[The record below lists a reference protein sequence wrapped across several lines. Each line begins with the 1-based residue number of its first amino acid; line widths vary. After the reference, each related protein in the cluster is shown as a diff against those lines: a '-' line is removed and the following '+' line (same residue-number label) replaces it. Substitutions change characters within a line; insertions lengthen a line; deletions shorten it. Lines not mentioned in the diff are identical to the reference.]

1 MCDMTDL
8 FPKKG
13 HDHDRCIDSAIAQ
26 AEKVCEAE
34 NARFTDMR
42 RKVFSLIWQSHT
54 AVTAYELLDALQAEG
69 QRVQPPTVYRAL
81 EFLTDLGLVHR
92 IESLNAYFGCDQPD
106 CDHLGQYFICTR
118 CGRVA
123 ETVDEDVS
131 IAVRKAAKQVGFKIE
146 ATTVEIKGLCHDCT
160 TH

>member
-1 MCDMTDL
+1 MSDL

-13 HDHDRCIDSAIAQ
+13 HDHDRCVHSALAQ
-26 AEKVCEAE
+26 AEKVCDSE

-42 RKVFSLIWQSHT
+42 RKVFTLIWQSHK
-54 AVTAYELLDALQAEG
+54 AVTAYELLDALTAEG

-81 EFLTDLGLVHR
+81 EFLTELGLVHR
-92 IESLNAYFGCDQPD
+92 IESLNAYFGCDRPD
-106 CDHLGQYFICTR
+106 CEHVGQYFICTD

-123 ETVDEDVS
+123 EAVNEDMS
-131 IAVRKAAKQVGFKIE
+131 NAVRKAACSVGFTIQ
-146 ATTVEIKGLCHDCT
+146 ATTVEIKGLCHDCA

>member
-1 MCDMTDL
+1 MSDL

-13 HDHDRCIDSAIAQ
+13 HDHDRCVNSALKQ
-26 AEKVCEAE
+26 AEKVCMEE

-42 RKVFSLIWQSHT
+42 RKVFTLIWQSHK
-54 AVTAYELLDALQAEG
+54 AVTAYELLDALTSEG

-92 IESLNAYFGCDQPD
+92 IESLNAYFGCDLPD
-106 CDHLGQYFICTR
+106 CEHLGQYFICTQ

-123 ETVDEDVS
+123 EAVNEDMS
-131 IAVRKAAKQVGFKIE
+131 NAVLKAAAQVGFSIQ
-146 ATTVEIKGLCHDCT
+146 ATTVEIKGLCHDCA

>member
-1 MCDMTDL
+1 MSDL

-13 HDHDRCIDSAIAQ
+13 HDHDRCVHSALTQ
-26 AEKVCEAE
+26 AEKVCDVES
-34 NARFTDMR
+34 ARFTDMR
-42 RKVFSLIWQSHT
+42 RKVFTLIWQSHK
-54 AVTAYELLDALQAEG
+54 AVTAYELLDALTSEG

-92 IESLNAYFGCDQPD
+92 IESLNAYFGCDRPD
-106 CDHLGQYFICTR
+106 CEHLGQYFICTQ

-123 ETVDEDVS
+123 EAVNEDMS
-131 IAVRKAAKQVGFKIE
+131 NAVLKAAGQVGFDIQ
-146 ATTVEIKGLCHDCT
+146 ATTVEIKGLCHDCA